1 MIFCFSTGAGHKGL
15 FLASLRNQRRIKK
28 KAITSDGPAISGI
41 SYPISIKECTKN
53 KRRLS
58 IVENVMEDSALQVSK
73 NAQNN
78 SIVSQSWSKQITW

>member
-1 MIFCFSTGAGHKGL
+1 M
-15 FLASLRNQRRIKK
+15 FLTSLRNQRRTKK
-28 KAITSDGPAISGI
+28 KTITSDGPAISEI

-58 IVENVMEDSALQVSK
+58 IVENVMEEIAFQVSK

-78 SIVSQSWSKQITW
+78 SIVSRSWSKQITW